1 MSASAAGVMA
11 WGKEE
16 VRAWL
21 ARIGLQRYSET
32 LCDVHNMDG
41 PALLMLQESDL
52 RQPPLQMAVLGDI
65 KKLLFHLAE
74 LRLDSPPLGSRALY
88 CLAPKPSSSYSLAS
102 DSSPTRSQS
111 LLQEAKQESLSTTTS
126 DEEGDVTQSA
136 AGDTSFPLA
145 RGEKLN
151 LLCKTCQTVLRS
163 PKISSATPFP
173 AERWKTALAL
183 MYGMAVSWLTAL
195 VMTVV
200 HDRVPDMAKYP
211 PLPDIILDNVPHIPW
226 AFEMTEL
233 TGMTLLL
240 IWFIMIICHKH
251 RWIIARRF
259 FAIAGTIFLL
269 RCVTMLI
276 TSLSVPGV
284 HLDCKP
290 RPYGNWANRLR
301 NAYIIWSGA
310 GMSLQ
315 GVRTCGDYMFSGHTV
330 SLTLLNFFIT
340 EYTSR
345 RIYFLHTFTWLLNC
359 FGVFFILAAHE
370 HYSIDV
376 FVAFYITSRLF
387 LYYHTLVNNR
397 AVSKYQES
405 FDAKRTWFYFPV
417 FSFLE
422 ENVDGR
428 IPNVFE
434 LPLAPQDISDA
445 LNGLFHTIKNKF
457 NDFQNRNEQAVQR
470 KDKKRAKHN

>member
-1 MSASAAGVMA
+1 MAGERGSVIS
-11 WGKEE
+11 WGREE
-16 VRAWL
+16 VRVWL
-21 ARIGLQRYSET
+21 TQIGLGAYAP
-32 LCDVHNMDG
+32 LMCDTHHLDG
-41 PALLMLQESDL
+41 SSLLMLNEADL
-52 RQPPLQMAVLGDI
+52 KQPPLKMEVLGDI
-65 KKLLFHLAE
+65 KRLLFHLAE
-74 LRLDSPPLGSRALY
+74 LRLDYPPPDSRVLY
-88 CLAPKPSSSYSLAS
+88 CLAPSVQSSSYNLAS
-102 DSSPTRSQS
+102 LPPEDSSPSHAS
-111 LLQEAKQESLSTTTS
+111 LNNRADSLSSSSSEGESGGSHSNGSKGDSARLRQPFTS
-126 DEEGDVTQSA
+126 LCNNCQ
-136 AGDTSFPLA
+136 AGVRVPKTSLSFPL
-145 RGEKLN
+145 
-151 LLCKTCQTVLRS
+151 
-163 PKISSATPFP
+163 
-173 AERWKTALAL
+173 ERWKTGLAM

-233 TGMTLLL
+233 TGMTLMAIWLL
-240 IWFIMIICHKH
+240 MIMFHKH
-251 RWIIARRF
+251 RFIIVRRF
-259 FAIAGTIFLL
+259 FTIAGTIFLL

-290 RPYGNWANRLR
+290 RPYGSWANRLR

-310 GMSLQ
+310 GLSLQ

-345 RIYFLHTFTWLLNC
+345 RIYFLHTFTWLCNC

-397 AVSKYQES
+397 AVTKYQQS
-405 FDAKRTWFYFPV
+405 SDAKRTWFYFPM
-417 FSFLE
+417 FSFFE
-422 ENVDGR
+422 QNVEGR

-434 LPLAPQDISDA
+434 LPISPHDV
-445 LNGLFHTIKNKF
+445 N
-457 NDFQNRNEQAVQR
+457 QAVTRVTCFLR
-470 KDKKRAKHN
+470 KKWEDFHHAKENIIASRDNRRKKRN